1 MPFPH
6 TDAETRQRRPA
17 LVIATTGPDEEPFLL
32 WVLMITAAAHRRW
45 SGDVEIPDP
54 AAIGLLIPSVIRTA
68 KIATV
73 EIARA
78 DPLGERRATP
88 AERAELARRLGLVN
102 RAERPHAALAI
113 CDKDP
118 VTPQERRA

>member
-1 MPFPH
+1 MRVPFPH

-17 LVIATTGPDEEPFLL
+17 LVIATAGPDEEPFLL
-32 WVLMITAAAHRRW
+32 WVLMITSAAHRRW

-54 AAIGLLIPSVIRTA
+54 ASIGLLIPSVVRTA

-78 DPLGERRATP
+78 DPLGEIGAETLNAVRA
-88 AERAELARRLGLVN
+88 LVARRLDL
-102 RAERPHAALAI
+102 
-113 CDKDP
+113 
-118 VTPQERRA
+118 

>member
-1 MPFPH
+1 MPTSDARPGPGTAVRVPFPH
-6 TDAETRQRRPA
+6 TDGETRQRRPA
-17 LVIATTGPDEEPFLL
+17 LVIATAGPESEPFLL

-54 AAIGLLIPSVIRTA
+54 ASIGLLIPSAIRTA

-78 DPLGERRATP
+78 DPLGEITAETLDAVRA
-88 AERAELARRLGLVN
+88 AVGHRLGL
-102 RAERPHAALAI
+102 
-113 CDKDP
+113 
-118 VTPQERRA
+118 